1 MCVKTEEFQILIIN
15 ANSETGFIKVLS
27 NELRAK
33 LPYEKVKTN
42 SVFQENF
49 S

>member
-1 MCVKTEEFQILIIN
+1 MKIEEFQIFIIN

-27 NELRAK
+27 NELGAE